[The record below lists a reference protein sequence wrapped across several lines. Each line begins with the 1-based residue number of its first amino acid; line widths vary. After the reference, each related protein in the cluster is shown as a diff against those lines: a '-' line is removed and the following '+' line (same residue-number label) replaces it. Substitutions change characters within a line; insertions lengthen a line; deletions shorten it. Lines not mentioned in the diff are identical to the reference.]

1 MFRGG
6 RCWNFSKRLLR
17 LAIISLNDIDI
28 QLLYGKGIK
37 RRLLVY
43 PSDWNGRG
51 MCLVLVWAIIEA
63 NRCEN
68 LVLFLEISVAINLHE
83 GSTFIAQGIFTNS
96 ISLAQSRLRIYI

>member
-17 LAIISLNDIDI
+17 LAIILSDDKDV
-28 QLLYGKGIK
+28 QLLYGKAIK

-43 PSDWNGRG
+43 PSDWNGHH
-51 MCLVLVWAIIEA
+51 MCLVLVWEIIDA

-68 LVLFLEISVAINLHE
+68 PFIFPEISVAIDLHE